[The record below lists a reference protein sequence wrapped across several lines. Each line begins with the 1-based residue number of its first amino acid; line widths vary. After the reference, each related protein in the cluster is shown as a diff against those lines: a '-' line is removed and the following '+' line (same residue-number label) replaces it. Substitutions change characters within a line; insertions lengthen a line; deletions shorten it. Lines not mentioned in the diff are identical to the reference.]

1 MSRVHLFRLDG
12 TFVRQFSTG
21 SMPFGKFC
29 RPFGVAVRG
38 NEVFLVDA
46 NESCV
51 RVFRF
56 DGMLVRVWNIEG
68 PDLGQ
73 TKHLSALGVTRQG
86 QILVCNTCNTPH
98 GTLQV
103 FE

>member
-1 MSRVHLFRLDG
+1 M
-12 TFVRQFSTG
+12 RQFSTG

-29 RPFGVAVRG
+29 CPFGVAVRG
-38 NEVFLVDA
+38 DELFLVDA

-56 DGMLVRVWNIEG
+56 DGTLVRVWNIEG
-68 PDLGQ
+68 AGLGQ
-73 TKHLSALGVTRQG
+73 AKHLSAMGVTRQG
-86 QILVCNTCNTPH
+86 QILVCNTPNGNLH
-98 GTLQV
+98 V